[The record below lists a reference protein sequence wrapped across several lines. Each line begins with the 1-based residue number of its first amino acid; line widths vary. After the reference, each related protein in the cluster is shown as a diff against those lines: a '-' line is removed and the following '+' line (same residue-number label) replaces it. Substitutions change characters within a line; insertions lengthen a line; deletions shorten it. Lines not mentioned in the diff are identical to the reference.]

1 MGCQMELVEAVKTA
15 EEIERITRK
24 LKFNARGNTLYAD
37 IWQFG
42 LQVALRISDLLQ
54 ITMAEAMSGQLK
66 VIEGKTGK
74 TRSIKLNEKARQIVA
89 TRKQSHPDA
98 TYLFEVDSNRAKGKP
113 VSRVSVA
120 KAFKAVGDEIGIN
133 LGTHSMRKTR
143 GWLMHQSGVSI
154 EMICKVL
161 NHSSPAITMFYLG
174 ITQDEIDST
183 YDQFVI

>member
-1 MGCQMELVEAVKTA
+1 MELVEAVKTP
-15 EEIERITRK
+15 EDVERVTRK
-24 LKFNARGNTLYAD
+24 LIFNARGNNLYAD

-54 ITMAEAMSGQLK
+54 ITMADAINGQLK

-74 TRSIKLNEKARQIVA
+74 ARTIQLNEKARHIVA
-89 TRKQSHPDA
+89 TRIQSNPDA
-98 TYLFEVDSNRAKGKP
+98 IYLFEVNSNRAQGKP
-113 VSRVSVA
+113 VSRISVA
-120 KAFKAVGDEIGIN
+120 KAFKAVGDEIGIR

-143 GWLMHQSGVSI
+143 GWVMHQAGVSI

-161 NHSSPAITMFYLG
+161 NHSSPAITMHYLG
-174 ITQDEIDST
+174 ITQSEIDST